1 LGRSRG
7 GFGSKVHLLVE
18 DHGLVVGIV
27 LSAGQRHE
35 SVVFEEL
42 MGHVL
47 LPRHGR
53 RWPAKLAA
61 DKGYSYGHI
70 RRWLKRHRID
80 PVIPTREDQ
89 PREEDFDK
97 LSYRK
102 RNLIERVVG
111 WFKECRH
118 LGTRYDKLAVN
129 HLAFWIIASIERLLL
144 IGAVYEK

>member
-1 LGRSRG
+1 
-7 GFGSKVHLLVE
+7 VVE
-18 DHGLVVGIV
+18 GHGIVVGIV

-35 SVVFEEL
+35 SAVFEEL

-53 RWPAKLAA
+53 RWPAQVAG

-70 RRWLKRHRID
+70 RRWLRRRRID
-80 PVIPTREDQ
+80 PVIPTRKNQ
-89 PREEDFDK
+89 PPEEHFDK
-97 LSYRK
+97 LQYRK

-118 LGTRYDKLAVN
+118 LGTRYDKLGVN
-129 HLAFWIIASIERLLL
+129 HLAFWIIACIERLLH
-144 IGAVYEK
+144 IGAVYDE